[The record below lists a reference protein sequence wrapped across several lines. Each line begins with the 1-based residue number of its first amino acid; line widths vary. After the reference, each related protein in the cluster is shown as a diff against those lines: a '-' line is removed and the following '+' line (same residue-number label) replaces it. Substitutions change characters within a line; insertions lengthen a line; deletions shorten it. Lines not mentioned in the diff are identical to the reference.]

1 MAEITLASLSNAKRT
16 TTEPKNE
23 LAEGMPG
30 ELAGKEFSEEERKR
44 IEEIK
49 NGIDFMDTQST
60 VQYGVGAQRQLT
72 EYTDSILANVKSK
85 DGGEVGDLLSE
96 LVIQVKSLDAGKYA
110 VMDKIPI
117 VKEAV
122 HTIKKIKERYTKA
135 EIQIDRIEAALEK
148 ARMNMLKDIGVL
160 DLMYQKNLNCFREL
174 GLYIEAGKEKVQEMK
189 ETTIPKLRAEA
200 EAGGDPMD
208 AQLVRDFEET
218 VDRFEKKIYDLE
230 LSRTIAIQSAP
241 QIKLI
246 QNNDRILVDK
256 IQTAILNTIPVWK
269 SQFVIAVGLNAQ
281 QKVLEMQR
289 EITDTTNAMLIKN
302 SELLKTN
309 TVKTARE
316 SNRGIVELETL
327 QRVNQNLISTIEETI
342 QIQREGSEKRR
353 AAELELDRIENEL
366 KNKLMEVRGR

>member
-1 MAEITLASLSNAKRT
+1 MAEITLASLANAKRT
-16 TTEPKNE
+16 TIEPKNE

-72 EYTDSILANVKSK
+72 EYTDSILSNVKSK

-316 SNRGIVELETL
+316 SNRGIVEIETL

>member
-316 SNRGIVELETL
+316 SNRGIVEIETL